1 MLEGRIEPV
10 HYLCVLVHMH
20 VPVHVLGWG
29 EEEDGGV
36 IERYI
41 GALVRKYESCFWNFW
56 YHYQRSIFIQQC

>member
-41 GALVRKYESCFWNFW
+41 GALVRK
-56 YHYQRSIFIQQC
+56 